1 MRKINTNAIS
11 LGPSGPST
19 QGGICVRMSRVN
31 HRCDNNADH
40 YFIRHTGRTNGVC
53 ALFATQAIRANEQ
66 ILIDYTGRLSP
77 GHTIEEH
84 ASRLLVQYGI
94 TCTPE
99 CACKSDAYQRNIRRA
114 NELDASII
122 ALGSQGE
129 GRQALK
135 AAKELL
141 ALYDEM
147 GGVSMNAYKRTYYD
161 AFQVAVMSR
170 CTIAEASGFI
180 KSARAMDLLMAGYDT
195 EDGLR
200 FRDLIADPSC
210 HRNYMMGR

>member
-1 MRKINTNAIS
+1 
-11 LGPSGPST
+11 
-19 QGGICVRMSRVN
+19 MSRVN

-53 ALFATQAIRANEQ
+53 ALFATQAIGVNEQ
-66 ILIDYTGRLSP
+66 ILISYVSRAAGSVYT
-77 GHTIEEH
+77 IQEH
-84 ASRLLVQYGI
+84 AARLLVPYGI
-94 TCTPE
+94 TCDPE
-99 CACKSDAYQRNIRRA
+99 CACKSDLYKKNIRRA

-122 ALGSQGE
+122 ALGSRGK
-129 GRQALK
+129 GSQALK

-147 GGVSMNAYKRTYYD
+147 GGVSMNSYKRTYYD

-170 CTIAEASGFI
+170 CTIAAASGFI

-200 FRDLIADPSC
+200 FRDLLADPSR